1 MAVKIMLG
9 GAEEAIKNLEK
20 LSPENIGSA
29 VKASAKR
36 AALAARTAGTG
47 HVRQIYT
54 IRSGDMKERTMIFSE
69 ADGATLKVKGATESV
84 KKYRANE
91 RKKGIFVAIKH
102 GGGRIVPRSCA
113 MNSGQDVQRRGPE
126 RFPLKG
132 LHGPSVPQLFGN
144 EAVMSEMQERAGEV
158 FETRLYH
165 EIGRQLGVV

>member
-69 ADGATLKVKGATESV
+69 ADGATLKVKV
-84 KKYRANE
+84 LLNR
-91 RKKGIFVAIKH
+91 
-102 GGGRIVPRSCA
+102 
-113 MNSGQDVQRRGPE
+113 
-126 RFPLKG
+126 
-132 LHGPSVPQLFGN
+132 
-144 EAVMSEMQERAGEV
+144 
-158 FETRLYH
+158 
-165 EIGRQLGVV
+165 